1 MVELS
6 KENFKEEISNGL
18 VFVDFWGS
26 NCKKCLS
33 LMDDVHALSEKYG
46 DKIKFFKFNVDTDK
60 MMAIKEKVMGLP
72 TMVIYENG
80 NQKTR
85 LTPNKI
91 DTVKDIEEFIK
102 ANI

>member
-1 MVELS
+1 MIELNQD
-6 KENFKEEISNGL
+6 NFKDEVSNGL

-26 NCKKCLS
+26 NCQKCLN
-33 LMDDVHALSEKYG
+33 LMNDINALAEKYG
-46 DKIKFFKFNVDTDK
+46 DKLKFFKFNVENNKTI
-60 MMAIKEKVMGLP
+60 AIKEKVMGLP

-85 LTPNKI
+85 LAPNKI
-91 DTVKDIEEFIK
+91 ASSADIEEFIK